1 VAREDEQPHGPTLHA
16 LRNNRGQTPYLAFA
30 ARVSHVERD
39 YCVTFRTACLF
50 RFDVAASVESM
61 PRKLRVQQPET
72 IYHVGSRGVDKQPIF
87 DVVRWDREFFVE
99 LLGTTV
105 TTYRWRLHA
114 YCLMGNHF
122 HLVLDTP
129 DANLGAG
136 MRYLKGRYA
145 QWFNKAKGREGAL
158 FERRYWDRMA
168 WSEAYVLALARY
180 VVLNPVRCGWRSSPE
195 EWPWSS
201 YAATIGLE
209 PALRFLRTDE
219 LLGWFGGG
227 RTARLQY
234 AEFVRDAMARVA
246 TDDTIGV

>member
-1 VAREDEQPHGPTLHA
+1 
-16 LRNNRGQTPYLAFA
+16 
-30 ARVSHVERD
+30 
-39 YCVTFRTACLF
+39 
-50 RFDVAASVESM
+50 M
-61 PRKLRVQQPET
+61 PRKRRVQQPET

-87 DVVRWDREFFVE
+87 DVVRWDRERFFDFLE
-99 LLGTTV
+99 CTV
-105 TTYRWRLHA
+105 VTFHWNLHA

-129 DANLGAG
+129 DANIGAG

-145 QWFNKAKGREGAL
+145 QWFNKAAGREGAL

-168 WSEAYVLALARY
+168 ATEAHVLALSRY
-180 VVLNPVRCGWRSSPE
+180 VVLNPVRRGWCSTPE

-209 PALRFLRTDE
+209 PAPRFLRTEE

-227 RTARLQY
+227 AAARDQY
-234 AEFVRDAMARVA
+234 AEFVRDAMARL
-246 TDDTIGV
+246 DTSAAIGV